1 MKQKSKI
8 SLFLLVF
15 SFFSFNL
22 MSQDLSSE
30 NQLSEKLILT
40 VEDATEFA
48 IKNSRTLK
56 VSAIDVEIAKLK
68 KDNAWNVFLPSVQ
81 VTGTMSRSN
90 EVSNTSAE
98 MMDGIM
104 SGFMEM
110 LMPLYTKHP
119 ELLGSLPSGSSSSS
133 DSSDPTEADHWK
145 AIGNISLNWNFS
157 FALLEAYKTTISS
170 YEAGL
175 ISYEQSVKQTERDVQ
190 KLFYGMLLMQENL
203 KLQQEML
210 ENARLRMEQA
220 EVFYKNGLAPE
231 LSYLQAQVAY
241 ENKKPT
247 VLQMEQ
253 SLVQQLNTFGFLL
266 GLPYGTEIE
275 LIGTIEPKFIDIE
288 ASELVEK
295 YLTNRLDVQSLY
307 KNMELISHGIKATKL
322 QTYTPALAL
331 SWGYQPIV
339 MDITKNWFDG
349 DNVMDQGALSV
360 TLAWNLTNM
369 LPFSSNITSLKE
381 TEKNLEKLELSVA
394 TILQNG
400 EIEINSLVDNLKKC
414 ESSIKA
420 MEYNVELAEK
430 AYNMSFEAYR
440 VGTTELLDLNEAAS
454 QLSQAKLGLMNEK
467 YTYLTTL
474 LDRYIFRSLN
484 QV

>member
-90 EVSNTSAE
+90 EVTDTTAAMKQAMEEALS
-98 MMDGIM
+98 GILGGM
-104 SGFMEM
+104 GGG
-110 LMPLYTKHP
+110 MP
-119 ELLGSLPSGSSSSS
+119 GMGGGAGSSSSS

-474 LDRYIFRSLN
+474 LDLEYAINAKL
-484 QV
+484 

>member
-56 VSAIDVEIAKLK
+56 VRAIDVEIAKLK

-474 LDRYIFRSLN
+474 LDLEYAINAKL
-484 QV
+484 

>member
-90 EVSNTSAE
+90 EVTDTTAAMKQAMEEALS
-98 MMDGIM
+98 GILGGM
-104 SGFMEM
+104 GGG
-110 LMPLYTKHP
+110 MP
-119 ELLGSLPSGSSSSS
+119 GMGGGAGSSSSS

-307 KNMELISHGIKATKL
+307 KNMELVSHGIKATKL

-474 LDRYIFRSLN
+474 LDLEYAINAKL
-484 QV
+484 

>member
-15 SFFSFNL
+15 SFFSFSL

-110 LMPLYTKHP
+110 LMPLYMQHG
-119 ELLGSLPSGSSSSS
+119 LLGSLPSGSSSSS

-381 TEKNLEKLELSVA
+381 TEKNLEKLELSVV

-474 LDRYIFRSLN
+474 LDLEYAINAKL
-484 QV
+484 

>member
-474 LDRYIFRSLN
+474 LDLEYAINAKL
-484 QV
+484 

>member
-307 KNMELISHGIKATKL
+307 KNMELVSHGIKATKL

-474 LDRYIFRSLN
+474 LDLEYAINAKL
-484 QV
+484 

>member
-81 VTGTMSRSN
+81 LTGTMSRSN

-474 LDRYIFRSLN
+474 LDLEYAINAKL
-484 QV
+484 

>member
-1 MKQKSKI
+1 MKMKSKI
-8 SLFLLVF
+8 SLVLLVF
-15 SFFSFNL
+15 SFFTFSL
-22 MSQDLSSE
+22 MAQDLSSE

-81 VTGTMSRSN
+81 VTGTMRRSN

-110 LMPLYTKHP
+110 LMPLYTQHP
-119 ELLGSLPSGSSSSS
+119 TLLGSLSSGSSSSS
-133 DSSDPTEADHWK
+133 EPSDPTEADHWQ

-253 SLVQQLNTFGFLL
+253 SVVQQLNTFGFLL

-275 LIGTIEPKFIDIE
+275 LVGTIEPKFIDIE
-288 ASELVEK
+288 ASKLVEK

-307 KNMELISHGIKATKL
+307 KNMELVSHGIKATKL

-331 SWGYQPIV
+331 SWGYQPVV
-339 MDITKNWFDG
+339 MDITKNWSDG
-349 DNVMDQGALSV
+349 TDQGALSV
-360 TLAWNLTNM
+360 TLAWNITNM
-369 LPFSSNITSLKE
+369 LPFSSNMVNLKE
-381 TEKNLEKLELSVA
+381 TQLNLKKLELSVA
-394 TILQNG
+394 TLLQNG

-430 AYNMSFEAYR
+430 AYNMSFEAYK
-440 VGTTELLDLNEAAS
+440 VGTTEILDLNEAAS

-474 LDRYIFRSLN
+474 LDLEYAINAKL
-484 QV
+484 

>member
-81 VTGTMSRSN
+81 LTGTMSRSN

-110 LMPLYTKHP
+110 LMPLYMQHP
-119 ELLGSLPSGSSSSS
+119 TLLGSLPSGSSSSS

-307 KNMELISHGIKATKL
+307 KNMELVSHGIKATKL

-474 LDRYIFRSLN
+474 LDLEYAINAKL
-484 QV
+484 

>member
-110 LMPLYTKHP
+110 LMPLYMKHP
-119 ELLGSLPSGSSSSS
+119 ELLGSLSSGSSSSS

-253 SLVQQLNTFGFLL
+253 SVVQQLNTFGFLL

-474 LDRYIFRSLN
+474 LDLEYAINAKL
-484 QV
+484 

>member
-110 LMPLYTKHP
+110 LMPLYMQHP
-119 ELLGSLPSGSSSSS
+119 GLLGSLPSGSSSSS

-322 QTYTPALAL
+322 QSYTPALAL

-360 TLAWNLTNM
+360 TLAWNLTNI

-394 TILQNG
+394 TLLQNG
-400 EIEINSLVDNLKKC
+400 EMEINSLVDNLKKC
-414 ESSIKA
+414 ELSIEA

-430 AYNMSFEAYR
+430 AYNMSFEAYK

-474 LDRYIFRSLN
+474 LDLEYAINAKL
-484 QV
+484 

>member
-1 MKQKSKI
+1 MKMKSKI
-8 SLFLLVF
+8 SLVLLVF
-15 SFFSFNL
+15 SFFTFSL
-22 MSQDLSSE
+22 MAQDLSSE

-40 VEDATEFA
+40 VEDATDFA

-110 LMPLYTKHP
+110 LMPLYTQHP
-119 ELLGSLPSGSSSSS
+119 TLLGSLSSGSSSSS
-133 DSSDPTEADHWK
+133 EPSDPTEADHWK

-157 FALLEAYKTTISS
+157 FALLEAYKTTIFS

-253 SLVQQLNTFGFLL
+253 SVVQQLNTFGFLL

-275 LIGTIEPKFIDIE
+275 LVGTIEPKFIDIE

-307 KNMELISHGIKATKL
+307 KNMELVSHGIKATKL

-331 SWGYQPIV
+331 SWGYQPVV
-339 MDITKNWFDG
+339 MDITKNWSDG
-349 DNVMDQGALSV
+349 TDQGALSV
-360 TLAWNLTNM
+360 TLAWNITNM
-369 LPFSSNITSLKE
+369 LPFSSNMVNLKE
-381 TEKNLEKLELSVA
+381 TQLNLKKLELSVA
-394 TILQNG
+394 TLLQNG

-430 AYNMSFEAYR
+430 AYNMSFEAYK
-440 VGTTELLDLNEAAS
+440 VGTTEILDLNEAAS

-474 LDRYIFRSLN
+474 LDLEYAINAKL
-484 QV
+484 

>member
-104 SGFMEM
+104 SGFMDM
-110 LMPLYTKHP
+110 LMPLYMQHP
-119 ELLGSLPSGSSSSS
+119 GLLGSLPSGSSSSS

-474 LDRYIFRSLN
+474 LDLEYAINAKL
-484 QV
+484 

>member
-68 KDNAWNVFLPSVQ
+68 KDNAWNVFVPSVQ

-90 EVSNTSAE
+90 EVTDTTAAMKQAMEEALS
-98 MMDGIM
+98 GILGGM
-104 SGFMEM
+104 GGG
-110 LMPLYTKHP
+110 MP
-119 ELLGSLPSGSSSSS
+119 GMGGGAGSSSSS

-307 KNMELISHGIKATKL
+307 KNMELVSHGIKATKL

-474 LDRYIFRSLN
+474 LDLEYAINAKL
-484 QV
+484 

>member
-1 MKQKSKI
+1 MKMISKI
-8 SLFLLVF
+8 SLALLVF
-15 SFFSFNL
+15 SFFTFSL
-22 MSQDLSSE
+22 MAQDLSSE

-40 VEDATEFA
+40 VEDATDFA

-68 KDNAWNVFLPSVQ
+68 KDNAWNVFVPSLQ
-81 VTGTMSRSN
+81 ITGTMSRSN
-90 EVSNTSAE
+90 EVTDTTAAMKQAMEEALS
-98 MMDGIM
+98 GILGGM
-104 SGFMEM
+104 GGG
-110 LMPLYTKHP
+110 MP
-119 ELLGSLPSGSSSSS
+119 GMGGGAGSGSTSEPSEPPESQ
-133 DSSDPTEADHWK
+133 HWK
-145 AIGNISLNWNFS
+145 AVGNVSLSWNFS

-210 ENARLRMEQA
+210 ENAKMRMEQA
-220 EVFYKNGLAPE
+220 AISYKNGQVPE

-241 ENKKPT
+241 ENKRPA
-247 VLQMEQ
+247 VLEMEQ
-253 SLVQQLNTFGFLL
+253 SVAQQFNTFGFLL

-275 LIGTIEPKFIDIE
+275 LVGSIEPKFVEVE
-288 ASELVEK
+288 ASALVDR

-307 KNMELISHGIKATKL
+307 KNMELVSHGIKATKL

-331 SWGYQPIV
+331 SWGYQPVV
-339 MDITKNWFDG
+339 MDITKNWFEDSM
-349 DNVMDQGALSV
+349 DNGSFSI

-369 LPFSSNITSLKE
+369 LPFSSNMVSLKE
-381 TEKNLEKLELSVA
+381 TQLNLKKLELSVG

-400 EIEINSLVDNLKKC
+400 EMEINSLVDKLKKC

-430 AYNMSFEAYR
+430 AYNMTYEAYK
-440 VGTTELLDLNEAAS
+440 VGVTELLDVKDAES

-474 LDRYIFRSLN
+474 LDLEYAINAKL
-484 QV
+484 

>member
-1 MKQKSKI
+1 
-8 SLFLLVF
+8 
-15 SFFSFNL
+15 
-22 MSQDLSSE
+22 
-30 NQLSEKLILT
+30 
-40 VEDATEFA
+40 
-48 IKNSRTLK
+48 
-56 VSAIDVEIAKLK
+56 
-68 KDNAWNVFLPSVQ
+68 
-81 VTGTMSRSN
+81 MSRSN

-110 LMPLYTKHP
+110 LMPLYMQHP
-119 ELLGSLPSGSSSSS
+119 TLLGSLSSGSSSSS
-133 DSSDPTEADHWK
+133 ESSDPTEADHWK

-253 SLVQQLNTFGFLL
+253 SVVQQLNTFGFLL

-275 LIGTIEPKFIDIE
+275 LVGTIEPKFIDIE

-307 KNMELISHGIKATKL
+307 KNMELVSHGIKATKL

-331 SWGYQPIV
+331 SWGYQPVV
-339 MDITKNWFDG
+339 MDITKNWFEDSM
-349 DNVMDQGALSV
+349 DNGSFSI
-360 TLAWNLTNM
+360 TLAWNITNM
-369 LPFSSNITSLKE
+369 LPFSSNMVSLKE
-381 TEKNLEKLELSVA
+381 TKLNLKKLELSVG

-400 EIEINSLVDNLKKC
+400 EMEINSLVDNLKKC

-430 AYNMSFEAYR
+430 AYNMSFEAYK
-440 VGTTELLDLNEAAS
+440 VGTTEILDLNEAAS

-474 LDRYIFRSLN
+474 LDLEYAINAKL
-484 QV
+484 

>member
-110 LMPLYTKHP
+110 LMPLYMQHP
-119 ELLGSLPSGSSSSS
+119 ELIGSLPSGSSSSS

-307 KNMELISHGIKATKL
+307 KNMELVSHGIKATKL

-360 TLAWNLTNM
+360 TLAWNLSNM

-381 TEKNLEKLELSVA
+381 AEKNLEKLELSVA

-474 LDRYIFRSLN
+474 LDLEYAINAKL
-484 QV
+484 

>member
-56 VSAIDVEIAKLK
+56 VNAIDVEIAKLK

-90 EVSNTSAE
+90 EVTDTTAAMKQAMEEALS
-98 MMDGIM
+98 GILGGM
-104 SGFMEM
+104 GGG
-110 LMPLYTKHP
+110 MP
-119 ELLGSLPSGSSSSS
+119 GMGGGAGSSSSS

-253 SLVQQLNTFGFLL
+253 SVVQQLNTFGFLL

-275 LIGTIEPKFIDIE
+275 LVGTIEPKFIDIE

-307 KNMELISHGIKATKL
+307 KNMELVSHGIKATKL

-474 LDRYIFRSLN
+474 LDLEYAINAKL
-484 QV
+484 

>member
-110 LMPLYTKHP
+110 LMPLYMQHP
-119 ELLGSLPSGSSSSS
+119 TLLGSLPSGSSSSS

-474 LDRYIFRSLN
+474 LDLEYAINAKL
-484 QV
+484 

>member
-1 MKQKSKI
+1 
-8 SLFLLVF
+8 
-15 SFFSFNL
+15 

-110 LMPLYTKHP
+110 LMPLYMKHP
-119 ELLGSLPSGSSSSS
+119 ELLGSLSSGSSSSS

-307 KNMELISHGIKATKL
+307 KNMELVSHGIKATKL

-474 LDRYIFRSLN
+474 LDLEYAINAKL
-484 QV
+484 